1 MQVSGRNF
9 TTANGGDG
17 GGRDILV
24 MEETP
29 KSRHLISLNY
39 LWVIRGHDRCH
50 VIFQEEKLICPSYE
64 VAPPA
69 WNSSLGERGRC
80 IGVM

>member
-1 MQVSGRNF
+1 MQVSNLNF
-9 TTANGGDG
+9 TTENGGDG

-24 MEETP
+24 MKETP
-29 KSRHLISLNY
+29 KYRHLISFNY

-50 VIFQEEKLICPSYE
+50 VIFQEEKLICSSYE

-69 WNSSLGERGRC
+69 WNSSLGERGC
-80 IGVM
+80 FIGVM